1 VDRMSGAA
9 LVSAEGLTK
18 TFKSARSSV
27 DEDGTGTRK
36 LVHAVR
42 GIDFEIRRGEVLG
55 LVGESGSGKSTTGFM
70 LAQLERPTA
79 GRIIFD
85 GADMT
90 APTRRA
96 LKQFRH
102 AVQVVFQDP
111 LDSLNPRYTI
121 ARTIGETLRV
131 QKLAS
136 RADVHERVAEALRTV
151 ELTPTDRFA
160 SAYPHELSGGQRQRV
175 SIARAIA
182 VRPKLLIADEPV
194 SMLDVSVRAEVLN
207 LMARLKRELGM
218 TYLFITHDLAVARY
232 MCDRIAVMY
241 RGEIVELGASQR
253 VLNEPEHP
261 YTRTLLAAVPEADP
275 FGVAE
280 RLEERV
286 RLTR

>member
-1 VDRMSGAA
+1 MSGIV
-9 LVSAEGLTK
+9 LVSVEDLTK

-27 DEDGTGTRK
+27 DGEGGKGMRK

-42 GIDFEIRRGEVLG
+42 GIEFEIRRGEVLG

-70 LAQLERPTA
+70 LAQLERPTS
-79 GRIIFD
+79 GRIVFD
-85 GADMT
+85 GADMS
-90 APTRRA
+90 APKRRA
-96 LKQFRH
+96 LKQFRRE
-102 AVQVVFQDP
+102 VQVVFQDP
-111 LDSLNPRYTI
+111 LESLNPRYTI
-121 ARTIGETLRV
+121 GRTIGETLRV

-182 VRPKLLIADEPV
+182 VRPKLLVADEPV

-241 RGEIVELGASQR
+241 RGEIVESGPAQR

-261 YTRTLLAAVPEADP
+261 YTQRLLAAVPEADP
-275 FGVAE
+275 FGAA
-280 RLEERV
+280 RRAEERA
-286 RLTR
+286 RLSR